1 LKRFAGHHSFSSG
14 IEKVSLELLEG
25 NLVVPVLVQVL
36 KNLLYLLFA
45 AQLQQNRQL
54 MLCDKTRLIFV
65 NVLKGLFQGLFSV
78 KVGFFCH
85 GSDELVKVDFSRV
98 IFVDVL
104 HNFDDLLLL
113 VLGVLCSEKL
123 NQLLDF
129 YQAASVIVDL
139 KKNLRKLVSLL
150 LCYLLEAQE
159 TLDHRHKIVFP
170 LRIKNR
176 LHCRALK
183 RLPCFQKAIDLPS
196 V

>member
-1 LKRFAGHHSFSSG
+1 MKRFVGHHNFSSG
-14 IEKVSLELLEG
+14 IEKVSPELLER
-25 NLVVPVLVQVL
+25 NLIVPVLVQVL

-54 MLCDKTRLIFV
+54 MLCDKTCL
-65 NVLKGLFQGLFSV
+65 VLVYVIKGLFQGLFSV
-78 KVGFFCH
+78 KVAFFCH

-123 NQLLDF
+123 NQLLHF
-129 YQAASVIVDL
+129 YQAASVIVDF
-139 KKNLRKLVSLL
+139 KKYLRKLVSLL
-150 LCYLLEAQE
+150 LSYFLEAEE
-159 TLDHRHKIVFP
+159 TLDHGHKIVFP
-170 LRIKNR
+170 LGIKNR

-183 RLPCFQKAIDLPS
+183 RLRCSQKAIDLPS
-196 V
+196 M